1 MYKRNKANSRPSGLL
16 FGEFLPAGNSG
27 RSVHR
32 DDARMHDPTCA
43 GTKTKDK
50 ELLLLSKA
58 LSRQQQRRAGHF
70 WNVEDFADGQS
81 GNNRTCTWKSRP
93 DSFWKA
99 SARNLTLLKLFCCDT
114 RSRLTSPA
122 FKINDGD
129 ALKAS
134 SNLSKVVNVWNKA
147 LPAVSPFFYGL
158 DAAG

>member
-58 LSRQQQRRAGHF
+58 LFLSLDNNSKEGPGIFEMWEISQTDRAATIGHVRESLDPIPFERR
-70 WNVEDFADGQS
+70 
-81 GNNRTCTWKSRP
+81 
-93 DSFWKA
+93 
-99 SARNLTLLKLFCCDT
+99 
-114 RSRLTSPA
+114 RLE
-122 FKINDGD
+122 I
-129 ALKAS
+129 
-134 SNLSKVVNVWNKA
+134 
-147 LPAVSPFFYGL
+147 
-158 DAAG
+158 